1 MYIKTLVKEL
11 IYTYNEVE
19 KRITNK
25 EILIIKKEKGQKMKL
40 KMERGITLIALAITI
55 IVLLLLVGVTI
66 ATLTGEN
73 GILNKANTAKTETT
87 KQGAKEKVQVMGSYG
102 LEGNAYEHIAEKN
115 THNTIDP
122 FNSRGG
128 SYIGNFEASYH
139 IHYDGKGYGDASF
152 RLVCYVI

>member
-1 MYIKTLVKEL
+1 MLVKEL
-11 IYTYNEVE
+11 IYMYNEVE

-55 IVLLLLVGVTI
+55 IVLLLLAGVTI

-87 KQGAKEKVQVMGSYG
+87 KQGAKEKAQEQVMGSYD

-115 THNTIDP
+115 TNNTINP

-128 SYIGNFEASYH
+128 GYIGNFEASYH